1 MTGLYILI
9 FTILT
14 GFIGGL
20 LYLVYLPFKT
30 RLIKSGKLSKKQSRR
45 INWSYLG
52 FMVLIG
58 ILLFYFRDYRT
69 SSKERL
75 ENISNIK
82 LPSDYTVIKDEYQD
96 MLQDYCINYEIQ
108 FDKNDLKELIQNI
121 KKSKYYNSKS
131 VHNDAWQESD
141 FIDSDSLK
149 AVWLKSPKGY
159 DFNCIKERLT
169 FSIEL
174 DTLKN
179 KLMYNECAD

>member
-1 MTGLYILI
+1 MTGLYIII

-14 GFIGGL
+14 GFFGGL

-45 INWSYLG
+45 INWSYFG

-69 SSKERL
+69 PSKERL

-82 LPSDYTVIKDEYQD
+82 LPADFTVTKDEYED

-108 FDKNDLKELIQNI
+108 FDKKNLKELIQNI
-121 KKSKYYNSKS
+121 KKSKYYNPNS
-131 VHNDAWQESD
+131 VHNDAWQDSD
-141 FIDSDSLK
+141 FIYSDSLK
-149 AVWLKSPKGY
+149 VVWLKSAKGY
-159 DFNCIKERLT
+159 DFYCLKERT
-169 FSIEL
+169 TYSIEL
-174 DTLKN
+174 DTLNN
-179 KLMYNECAD
+179 KLLYNECAD